1 MPSSTRPSITRPSI
15 DRFSPLR
22 KILTACAVLGLLFGA
37 AIGVGWWALRA
48 SLPQLDGRFETAAA
62 GPRADVLIER
72 DADGAPTVRGESLAD
87 VAWGTGFLHAQ
98 DRFFQMDLARRM
110 AAGELSA
117 LFGERALERD
127 KAVRVF
133 RLRRVA
139 RQAIADAT
147 PAQRAWLEAYSHG
160 VNAGLEALAVRPW
173 EYLLLRVTPLRWEP
187 EDSILVVHSMWL
199 GLQFDALREE
209 ISRREIALRVEQR
222 IANASRDEADASRAI
237 EVLRFLY
244 PRGDEWDAPNFA
256 TLAETAAANGG
267 EAFRSPQV
275 PPPELFDLRGGGAA
289 TARRA
294 APAPQSL
301 EEATLPGSNAWA
313 VAAAHAGD
321 GGALVAGDM
330 HLGLRVPATWYRA
343 RLSIAA
349 VADAPL
355 ELNGVTL
362 PGLPAIV
369 AGSNGHVAWSFT
381 NSYGDWADVS
391 PVTCEL
397 ARNRYRTAEGE
408 GEFRIIREII
418 EVAGG
423 EAHDLQIR
431 DSPFGVLVRVDA
443 SAGSTAMTGETC
455 WLARW
460 LVTEPGATN
469 LAALELQQV
478 RDIDAALAL
487 APAVGIPHQN
497 FTVADRN
504 GRIGWTIIG
513 RIPQGELGPQTSRP
527 IRWREAGEV
536 PVIRDPEVGR
546 LWSANA
552 RHVEGP
558 MEYLI
563 GNDEADGGMHYD
575 KGARQRQIRDALL
588 ALARP
593 ATPADMLN
601 IQLDD
606 RALLLAPWQRLL
618 LGVLDEEAVR
628 NQPKRAELRRWV
640 SDWQGRASI
649 DSVSYRLVRDF
660 RDRTRNAVW
669 TMITDSLG
677 TGASRPFPLFEGSL
691 WRLVTEQ
698 PPHMLSDRYADWRS
712 LLLQQA
718 DAVID
723 AAEKSCGELAR
734 CTWGARNMT
743 AIRHPLSSSLGPLA
757 KLIDMSVRPL
767 DGDLHVPRVAGP
779 EFGAS
784 ERFAVSPGREAEG
797 YLQIPGGQSGHPLSP
812 FYRAGYEDWVE
823 GRPRPLLPGRTM
835 HTLTISSG
843 RSSPATSQVSS
854 P

>member
-1 MPSSTRPSITRPSI
+1 MPSSARPSIAKLPVGRPS
-15 DRFSPLR
+15 FAR
-22 KILTACAVLGLLFGA
+22 KIVAAGAVLGLLLCA
-37 AIGVGWWALRA
+37 AIGAGWWALRA
-48 SLPQLDGRFETAAA
+48 SLPQLDGRFESGVE

-87 VAWGTGFLHAQ
+87 VAWGIGFLHAQ

-127 KAVRVF
+127 KSVRVF

-139 RQAIADAT
+139 RQVIDEAS
-147 PAQRAWLEAYSHG
+147 PAQRAWLEAYSRG
-160 VNAGLEALAVRPW
+160 VNAGLNALAVRPW
-173 EYLLLRVTPLRWEP
+173 EYGLLRAKPLRWEP

-199 GLQFDALREE
+199 GLQFDALRDE
-209 ISRREIALRVEQR
+209 ISRREIVLRVEQR

-256 TLAETAAANGG
+256 TIAEAEAANGG
-267 EAFRSPQV
+267 EPFRAPEV
-275 PPPELFDLRGGGAA
+275 PPPELLDLRGSKLEPAQSQAA
-289 TARRA
+289 TLQFIAERA
-294 APAPQSL
+294 
-301 EEATLPGSNAWA
+301 LPGSNAWA
-313 VAAAHAGD
+313 VAGAHTQSGAG
-321 GGALVAGDM
+321 LLAGDM
-330 HLGLRVPATWYRA
+330 HLGLRVPSTWYRA
-343 RLSIAA
+343 RLQISAT
-349 VADAPL
+349 ADGPL

-381 NSYGDWADVS
+381 NSYGDWGDVI
-391 PVTCEL
+391 PVACEP
-397 ARNRYRTAEGE
+397 ARNRYTTTEGE
-408 GEFRIIREII
+408 GEFRVSREII
-418 EVAGG
+418 DVAGG
-423 EAHDLQIR
+423 ESQILDVR
-431 DSPFGVLVRVDA
+431 ESPFGVLMRVDA
-443 SAGSTAMTGETC
+443 TGETC

-460 LVTEPGATN
+460 LVVEPGATT
-469 LAALELQQV
+469 LGALELQQV
-478 RDIDAALAL
+478 RDLDTALAI
-487 APAVGIPHQN
+487 APEVGIPHQN
-497 FTVADRN
+497 FTVADRQ

-513 RIPQGELGPQTSRP
+513 RIPQGDLGPQTPRP
-527 IRWREAGEV
+527 IRWREAGEA

-558 MEYLI
+558 MEYWI

-588 ALARP
+588 ALAGP

-606 RALLLAPWQRLL
+606 RALLMAPWQRLL
-618 LGVLDEEAVR
+618 LGVLDEDAVR
-628 NQPKRAELRRWV
+628 NQPKRAELRRLV
-640 SDWQGRASI
+640 TDWQGRAAV

-660 RDRTRNAVW
+660 RERTRATVW
-669 TMITDSLG
+669 RMISGALG
-677 TGASRPFPLFEGSL
+677 AGSSSPFPLFEGSL

-698 PPHMLSDRYADWRS
+698 PPHLLTDDYPDWRS
-712 LLLQQA
+712 LLLQQV
-718 DAVID
+718 DALIV
-723 AAEKSCGELAR
+723 AAEKSCETLAR
-734 CTWGARNMT
+734 CSWGARNT
-743 AIRHPLSSSLGPLA
+743 AAIRHPLSSALGPLA
-757 KLIDMSVRPL
+757 SFIDMPARAL
-767 DGDLHVPRVAGP
+767 DGDMHVPRVTGP
-779 EFGAS
+779 AFGAS

-812 FYRAGYEDWVE
+812 FYRAGYEDWVQ
-823 GRPRPLLPGRTM
+823 GQPRPLLPGKTV
-835 HTLTISSG
+835 HTLTISAG
-843 RSSPATSQVSS
+843 SSRNPPQVSS